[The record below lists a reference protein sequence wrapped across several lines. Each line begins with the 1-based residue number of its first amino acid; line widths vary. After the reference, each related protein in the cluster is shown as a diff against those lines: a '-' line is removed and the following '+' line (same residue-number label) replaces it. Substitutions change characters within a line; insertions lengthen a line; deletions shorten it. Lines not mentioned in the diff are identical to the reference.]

1 MEAYDYNVHS
11 TIDFHC
17 EHGHQLVGEASLVCQ
32 PDGEWSGE
40 SPKCE
45 CKTCV
50 HYKDTI
56 TIGCWIHMTMILENC

>member
-17 EHGHQLVGEASLVCQ
+17 EKGHKLVGEQSLICQ

-45 CKTCV
+45 CM
-50 HYKDTI
+50 YLI
-56 TIGCWIHMTMILENC
+56 FFY

>member
-17 EHGHQLVGEASLVCQ
+17 EKGHQLIGEPSLVCQ
-32 PDGEWSGE
+32 SDGEWSGE

-45 CKTCV
+45 CKWTE
-50 HYKDTI
+50 TGI
-56 TIGCWIHMTMILENC
+56 TK